1 MDEGTRIDHATDILD
16 RVLTDARCAAES
28 LAEAASLILWDQRP
42 ESGTGILL
50 SGDHRSALQSHIQ
63 DALRNNTWCNGAGF
77 ASYAAPAGSG
87 DGYWTLE
94 WWRQEGRSMQRAQL
108 ERNQE
113 TRQRLDF
120 RAFTWFDLPARQCE
134 PVVDGPYVD
143 YICNGAYTIT
153 AAHPVLIGGA
163 FAGVTAVDVLVST
176 LDRLLLPA
184 LRAIGRPALVINQDT
199 RVVTSTARGIRPG
212 SLWKPHASDIQ
223 GSSPTG
229 LRLVVL
235 PPNPPRVPRSPPVGL
250 QPPRTAR

>member
-1 MDEGTRIDHATDILD
+1 MDEDTRIDHATDILD
-16 RVLTDARCAAES
+16 RVLTDAQRTAES
-28 LAEAASLILWDQRP
+28 LAEATGLILWDQRP
-42 ESGTGILL
+42 ASDTGILL

-63 DALRNNTWCNGAGF
+63 QALQDNIWCNGAGF
-77 ASYAAPAGSG
+77 ASYAAPVGAG

-94 WWRQEGRSMQRAQL
+94 WWLQEGRSMQRAQL
-108 ERNQE
+108 ERNQD
-113 TRQRLDF
+113 TRRRLDF

-163 FAGVTAVDVLVST
+163 FAGVAAVDVLVST

-184 LRAIGRPALVINQDT
+184 LRAIGRPALVINQDA
-199 RVVTSTARGIRPG
+199 RVVTSTARGVRTG
-212 SLWKPHASDIQ
+212 SLWKQQ
-223 GSSPTG
+223 GGDLLSHGPTG

-235 PPNPPRVPRSPPVGL
+235 PPNPPHVRHTRLAAL
-250 QPPRTAR
+250 QPPPTAR